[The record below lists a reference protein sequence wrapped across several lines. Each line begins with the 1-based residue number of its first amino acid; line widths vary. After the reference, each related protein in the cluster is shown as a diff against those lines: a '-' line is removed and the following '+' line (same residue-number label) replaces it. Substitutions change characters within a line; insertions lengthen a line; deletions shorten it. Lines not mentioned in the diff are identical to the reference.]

1 MTMKKMILSILAAI
15 GLGTASCSAEDGIVV
30 LSPQDFIHQA
40 KADTSAVI
48 LDVRTPAEYAEG
60 HLEGA
65 KLLDY
70 INAEA
75 FDAGVKTLDKANIYY
90 IYCRSGRRSHGAC
103 EKMKAQGFKVYD
115 MEGGYLNWTKL
126 GLPIVK

>member
-1 MTMKKMILSILAAI
+1 MKKMILSILAAI